1 MDIPT
6 IAIETVALLSPFL
19 TEGGKEL
26 AKSATKDLWNFLKDK
41 FKGKKE
47 EQQLQEFEQNP
58 TDAKRINRLEM
69 ALEIAM
75 ESDEVLKSELEK
87 LIREATQEIK
97 GNTIS
102 NNTKTVAGNNIQSKG
117 DTHITIN

>member
-1 MDIPT
+1 MEIPT
-6 IAIETVALLSPFL
+6 IALETVAALNPFL

-26 AKSATKDLWNFLKDK
+26 AKSATKDLWNFLKEK

-47 EQQLQEFEQNP
+47 EQQLQEFELNP

-75 ESDEVLKSELEK
+75 ENSEELKNELEK
-87 LIREATQEIK
+87 FIREAKLEIK
-97 GNTIS
+97 DNTIS
-102 NNTKTVAGNNIQSKG
+102 NNTKTVAGNNIQSQG
-117 DTHITIN
+117 DTNITIS